1 MGITNSRPT
10 AAFLAE
16 LAAAG
21 SVDLIIH
28 AGEEE
33 EEEGASTPSNALLL
47 PPLSLPSHSSSLP
60 LS

>member
-28 AGEEE
+28 AGE
-33 EEEGASTPSNALLL
+33 
-47 PPLSLPSHSSSLP
+47 
-60 LS
+60 